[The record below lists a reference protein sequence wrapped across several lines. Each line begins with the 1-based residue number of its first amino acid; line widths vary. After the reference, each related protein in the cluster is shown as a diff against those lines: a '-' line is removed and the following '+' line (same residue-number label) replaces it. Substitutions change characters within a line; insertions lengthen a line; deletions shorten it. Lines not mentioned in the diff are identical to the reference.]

1 MFATERRPGWMALA
15 LAMAVLPIAAE
26 ARDRAKVIPLA
37 SVETGTATGLG
48 AGLGAVE
55 VRSPEPR
62 AAEVRSGFE
71 ARGLHATGV
80 TGDVTVVVDR
90 AKIIRLPEKT
100 QTVVIGN
107 PAVAD
112 ISIQKNGVVV
122 LTGKSFGVTN
132 FIAMDSAGNQIAEA
146 KVSVTAPSDATLH
159 RPARARAADLFL
171 HADLPADGP
180 ARRLRRPI
188 SARPRA
194 RSTRTRP
201 SRASADDPRS
211 IRSTVRQVLSS

>member
-90 AKIIRLPEKT
+90 AKIIRLPEKA
-100 QTVVIGN
+100 QTIVIGN

-112 ISIQKNGVVV
+112 ISVQKNGVVV

-146 KVSVTAPSDATLH
+146 KVSVTAPSDATLLVQ
-159 RPARARAADLFL
+159 RGLERQTYSCAPTC
-171 HADLPADGP
+171 LP
-180 ARRLRRPI
+180 
-188 SARPRA
+188 
-194 RSTRTRP
+194 
-201 SRASADDPRS
+201 
-211 IRSTVRQVLSS
+211 TVQLGDSQTYFGETKGQVDAHTAFTGQR